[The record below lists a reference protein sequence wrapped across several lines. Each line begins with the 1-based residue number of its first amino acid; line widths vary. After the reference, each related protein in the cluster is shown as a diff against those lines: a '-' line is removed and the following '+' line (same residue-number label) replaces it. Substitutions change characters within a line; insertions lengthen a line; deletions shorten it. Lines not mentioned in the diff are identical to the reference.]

1 MVGPCDLQTSNAAR
15 ASYPSSRN
23 INILNKLGGYKP
35 LDILTRVCFIF
46 TGYAVQCLAFDGAMM
61 YLHAIGPGTMNK
73 YSLDGSLAN
82 SRKLEDAGVDDGG
95 VCFDSKINLF
105 ATCSGQYIN
114 RTAHDGR
121 ESGKGCQNIHVTK
134 SRAITAIAHCPA
146 NNSYII
152 TDGELNIA
160 MIVSKEQ
167 KVKTIKKCALKCP
180 VSVSCHQKL
189 IAISDSSNHNV
200 KIIRTSGYLK
210 QILGSYGDGPFQLF
224 RPFGVC
230 MDQKGRVVVCDYG
243 NKRVVRFTMGGY
255 CGASN
260 QWEILLTPEQLEYCH
275 PCHVTIA
282 TSGLVAVSLQ
292 TETGIDK
299 IALFTGYH

>member
-1 MVGPCDLQTSNAAR
+1 MDGRNIILTL
-15 ASYPSSRN
+15 PSSWPWWGDPWLVWPATAGTDLLSKKHSRCKGPQKLLYLVVGVLGCEDTAHLK
-23 INILNKLGGYKP
+23 IPSYIPDSHCCPLMTACLTGQADKLGRA
-35 LDILTRVCFIF
+35 LVTSSVS
-46 TGYAVQCLAFDGAMM
+46 QCLDLPRF
-61 YLHAIGPGTMNK
+61 
-73 YSLDGSLAN
+73 
-82 SRKLEDAGVDDGG
+82 AGM
-95 VCFDSKINLF
+95 S
-105 ATCSGQYIN
+105 S
-114 RTAHDGR
+114 H
-121 ESGKGCQNIHVTK
+121 
-134 SRAITAIAHCPA
+134 
-146 NNSYII
+146 II
-152 TDGELNIA
+152 TDGELNSA
-160 MIVSKEQ
+160 MIVSKEH

-189 IAISDSSNHNV
+189 IAVSDCSIHNV

-210 QILGSYGDGPFQLF
+210 QILGSYGDRPFQLF

-292 TETGIDK
+292 TETGVDK
-299 IALFTGYH
+299 IALFTGYHWIHVCIYPYEQI